1 MRNGF
6 QRDQLSL
13 VVLFAFDHQPME
25 FLEVLA
31 FPDGFWVS
39 SRISCSYSIREY
51 KPCEVTDRKIWFVLL
66 TKFLKQLFS
75 FPSRSYSV
83 PTFNAGD
90 YKCVSCMFCYGM
102 FSCRSFCEPF
112 LYVQKVLAQSE

>member
-51 KPCEVTDRKIWFVLL
+51 KPCEVTDRKI
-66 TKFLKQLFS
+66 
-75 FPSRSYSV
+75 
-83 PTFNAGD
+83 
-90 YKCVSCMFCYGM
+90 
-102 FSCRSFCEPF
+102 
-112 LYVQKVLAQSE
+112 